1 MGTSGA
7 QPGDESMEACT
18 MKIEGV
24 IIDRNEAK
32 CWSRI
37 GVAFTNA
44 DGSREVTLEAIPIS
58 GEMLIRD
65 EVPRE
70 AALRAPSGVSAA

>member
-1 MGTSGA
+1 M
-7 QPGDESMEACT
+7 
-18 MKIEGV
+18 
-24 IIDRNEAK
+24 RNEAK

-65 EVPRE
+65 DVPRE